1 MEVDLMPAL
10 GDLQQALQAD
20 GADMQVEGLDAGVAT
35 IRLILGPDAC
45 LDCIMPKDV
54 LEKILLAS
62 IRKSKPDVTAVTLID
77 PRIDAQP

>member
-1 MEVDLMPAL
+1 MDLMPAL
-10 GDLQQALQAD
+10 GELQQALQAD
-20 GADMQVEGLDAGVAT
+20 GADMEIEALDAGVAT

-62 IRKSKPDVTAVTLID
+62 IRKSKPDVTKVDLID
-77 PRIDAQP
+77 PRVA

>member
-1 MEVDLMPAL
+1 VAIDMDLMPAL
-10 GDLQQALQAD
+10 GELQQALQAD
-20 GADMQVEGLDAGVAT
+20 GADMEIEALDAGVAT

-62 IRKSKPDVTAVTLID
+62 IRKSKPDVTKVDLID
-77 PRIDAQP
+77 PRVA